1 MHETKLLFF
10 LPTELFELLIVK
22 AVFPVSVKAPK
33 QLWNVQDKDII
44 DTLKIVP
51 NFIGVSNLISMKM
64 ITLFSNMDVLM
75 VWFSMTAGKSVFGQ
89 LKPHLAMAVLKL
101 DPYLKIPM
109 SALKKAI
116 LWTLKI
122 VDGFS
127 PV

>member
-1 MHETKLLFF
+1 MYETKVLF
-10 LPTELFELLIVK
+10 LIPTELFELLIVK
-22 AVFPVSVKAPK
+22 AVFPVSVKAQR

-64 ITLFSNMDVLM
+64 TTLFSNMDVQM
-75 VWFSMTAGKSVFGQ
+75 AWFSMTAGKSVFGQ
-89 LKPHLAMAVLKL
+89 LKPHLAMVVLKL
-101 DPYLKIPM
+101 DPYPKIPM
-109 SALKKAI
+109 FALKKAI